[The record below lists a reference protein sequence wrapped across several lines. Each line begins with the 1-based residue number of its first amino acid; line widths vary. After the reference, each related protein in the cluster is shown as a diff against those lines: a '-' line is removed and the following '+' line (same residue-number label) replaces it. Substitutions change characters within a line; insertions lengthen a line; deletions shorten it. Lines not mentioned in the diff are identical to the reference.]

1 MIKVAPSILSADFA
15 ALGDDVNK
23 VLLAGGDWVHID
35 VMDGVLCLIFLWVC
49 LL

>member
-35 VMDGVLCLIFLWVC
+35 VMDGVFVPKI
-49 LL
+49 

>member
-23 VLLAGGDWVHID
+23 VLLAGGIGYILTLWTAF
-35 VMDGVLCLIFLWVC
+35 LCLIFLWVC